1 MMFGCSSLAE
11 VRASRWKRS
20 TNSLSKASE
29 NGRTLMATSRSSWR
43 SRALKTI
50 AMPPRPSSS
59 TMSYSSFSSWRT
71 RSTSETSDSPLSGVA
86 ARSRPQDRQ
95 NLLASSFWVP
105 QREQYI
111 RTPRESAKL
120 RGGRDEVSTTAL
132 ARDDREALM
141 PRERDAAGGVADA
154 HTQDVLAARDVAQLQ
169 PPVYP
174 CDRPI
179 ARGIEPEHHGR
190 APAATEQA
198 SDGAEERA
206 TALSLEAQHGVV
218 RCSAWKAVHFVIEL
232 GRGAR
237 GEAVERIEEHRVA
250 AIVPDQPRAGAPHN
264 QIADG
269 EVLATERAHRHRIA
283 RDKVACVATRL
294 FDEEPV
300 PVAPG
305 RNRDREPP
313 GQVRP
318 LGERLPRREQTG
330 RDGAHAASRLQ
341 CERSTEPG
349 RQRVGEAFDEFEVLH
364 PFARDEVEE

>member
-59 TMSYSSFSSWRT
+59 TMSCSSFSSWRT

-111 RTPRESAKL
+111 RTPTESAKL

-132 ARDDREALM
+132 PRDDREALV

-154 HTQDVLAARDVAQLQ
+154 HTQDVFAARDIAQLQ
-169 PPVYP
+169 PPGYA

-179 ARGIEPEHHGR
+179 ARGIEPEHPPR
-190 APAATEQA
+190 APAATAHRGAGRPA
-198 SDGAEERA
+198 SRA
-206 TALSLEAQHGVV
+206 GGGCGEPPAGGPTAGGRVRYSPAPGGSRAANRRVV
-218 RCSAWKAVHFVIEL
+218 RRRPTRRR
-232 GRGAR
+232 GRWVTG
-237 GEAVERIEEHRVA
+237 
-250 AIVPDQPRAGAPHN
+250 N
-264 QIADG
+264 
-269 EVLATERAHRHRIA
+269 
-283 RDKVACVATRL
+283 
-294 FDEEPV
+294 
-300 PVAPG
+300 
-305 RNRDREPP
+305 RNDT
-313 GQVRP
+313 GS
-318 LGERLPRREQTG
+318 PRRRPAVSG
-330 RDGAHAASRLQ
+330 GSRCDGIAN
-341 CERSTEPG
+341 T
-349 RQRVGEAFDEFEVLH
+349 
-364 PFARDEVEE
+364 

>member
-105 QREQYI
+105 QRGQYI

-141 PRERDAAGGVADA
+141 PRERDAAGGGADA
-154 HTQDVLAARDVAQLQ
+154 HAQDRLPAAGIGQLHPPAYTRD
-169 PPVYP
+169 PPP
-174 CDRPI
+174 PQ
-179 ARGIEPEHHGR
+179 GIEPDPHR
-190 APAATEQA
+190 PNPAAA
-198 SDGAEERA
+198 
-206 TALSLEAQHGVV
+206 
-218 RCSAWKAVHFVIEL
+218 
-232 GRGAR
+232 
-237 GEAVERIEEHRVA
+237 
-250 AIVPDQPRAGAPHN
+250 
-264 QIADG
+264 
-269 EVLATERAHRHRIA
+269 
-283 RDKVACVATRL
+283 
-294 FDEEPV
+294 
-300 PVAPG
+300 
-305 RNRDREPP
+305 
-313 GQVRP
+313 
-318 LGERLPRREQTG
+318 
-330 RDGAHAASRLQ
+330 
-341 CERSTEPG
+341 
-349 RQRVGEAFDEFEVLH
+349 
-364 PFARDEVEE
+364 